1 MGLAVKF
8 AVLHELSMNFQV
20 MGIANHG
27 AAFPLDH
34 QNGSNT
40 LYSSCLT
47 GDFVTQSASS
57 HGISPDDR
65 RVVHPSRCS
74 SEIKIK
80 IGWWTDSI
88 LARSSTYAS

>member
-57 HGISPDDR
+57 HFT
-65 RVVHPSRCS
+65 
-74 SEIKIK
+74 K
-80 IGWWTDSI
+80 TSI
-88 LARSSTYAS
+88 LTNKCNEHTCLTLK